1 MLSVRWSGGWC
12 RTNSGRWRDAERQ
25 TSENTQELC
34 ELACRFLRN
43 NGFKVVFGDRFH
55 AWTPCGEHPDA
66 LGFRN
71 GASCLIE
78 VKCSRSDFL
87 ADRKKVF
94 RAEPEKGMGDWRFYL
109 CEPGVITVDDLPAG
123 WGLLYVINGRVRK
136 IHGWPGN
143 HQWVVT
149 VAKPFRANKQ
159 AECDYLFS
167 ALRRLEIRGVT
178 ENGADADRVQ
188 TYGL

>member
-1 MLSVRWSGGWC
+1 M
-12 RTNSGRWRDAERQ
+12 
-25 TSENTQELC
+25 
-34 ELACRFLRN
+34 
-43 NGFKVVFGDRFH
+43 
-55 AWTPCGEHPDA
+55 
-66 LGFRN
+66 
-71 GASCLIE
+71 
-78 VKCSRSDFL
+78 
-87 ADRKKVF
+87 F

-123 WGLLYVINGRVRK
+123 WGLLYAINGRVRK
-136 IHGWPGN
+136 VHGWPGN

-178 ENGADADRVQ
+178 ENGTDADRVQ
-188 TYGL
+188 IYGL

>member
-1 MLSVRWSGGWC
+1 MQNARHPKTH
-12 RTNSGRWRDAERQ
+12 R
-25 TSENTQELC
+25 ELC

-87 ADRKKVF
+87 ADRKRCSGQSRKRAWETGVF
-94 RAEPEKGMGDWRFYL
+94 IFVSRA
-109 CEPGVITVDDLPAG
+109 
-123 WGLLYVINGRVRK
+123 
-136 IHGWPGN
+136 
-143 HQWVVT
+143 
-149 VAKPFRANKQ
+149 
-159 AECDYLFS
+159 
-167 ALRRLEIRGVT
+167 
-178 ENGADADRVQ
+178 
-188 TYGL
+188 

>member
-1 MLSVRWSGGWC
+1 MMRNVSPPKTHR
-12 RTNSGRWRDAERQ
+12 ER
-25 TSENTQELC
+25 C

-43 NGFKVVFGDRFH
+43 HGFKVVLSTCFYAQVSFGKL
-55 AWTPCGEHPDA
+55 PDA

-78 VKCSRSDFL
+78 VICSRSDFL

-123 WGLLYVINGRVRK
+123 WGGCMWLTGGSGKCMAGPGTTSGRSRKSNPSGQTNRLNAIICSVRCVARISGTRRGM
-136 IHGWPGN
+136 IH
-143 HQWVVT
+143 
-149 VAKPFRANKQ
+149 
-159 AECDYLFS
+159 
-167 ALRRLEIRGVT
+167 
-178 ENGADADRVQ
+178 
-188 TYGL
+188 